1 MLGQPGVEL
10 QQLLRFGLRAGCFDS
25 LHRLLSLR
33 DDLFAIIINAKL
45 IAIQEVHDHAGQVVV
60 GVAAVTHVFQRH
72 VGKDQHLAQNAEAVL
87 TVVVAVQV
95 EGQLQAEN
103 VLVRFPEFQIL
114 PEHIQDG
121 VDLILGQ
128 RLFGF
133 LRSIAFS
140 HHRDTGGFVRSGGF
154 GIGFAALNH
163 KFAQLIAHGL
173 QDRIIRIFH
182 FGDLFVGQNHLI
194 GMNLTDLYIGSG
206 SRRVNREGAVTQR
219 TADNISQFLCAA
231 RFRRRRR
238 GGAGLG
244 FRGRSR
250 GRGGFRRSRGR
261 RGCSGL
267 RLCGRSRGRGGFRRC
282 GFCRRLCLYRF
293 FGRRRA
299 GFRGFGC
306 LIGRGRFLRG
316 GGGCL
321 LGRGGFLSRGGFAAG
336 ILRRQRRCN
345 AGAALRYASLLRS
358 RNGRGSNTKRHCS

>member
-72 VGKDQHLAQNAEAVL
+72 VGKDQHLAQNAEAIL
-87 TVVVAVQV
+87 PVVVAVQV

-103 VLVRFPEFQIL
+103 VLVRFPIIQIL
-114 PEHIQDG
+114 LEHSQHLR
-121 VDLILGQ
+121 DLLFAQ
-128 RLFGF
+128 RLLGL

-194 GMNLTDLYIGSG
+194 GMNLTNFNAGSIN
-206 SRRVNREGAVTQR
+206 SEISHVTQC
-219 TADNISQFLCAA
+219 TADNISQLLCAA

-250 GRGGFRRSRGR
+250 GRGGLRLCGRSRGC
-261 RGCSGL
+261 GGL

-321 LGRGGFLSRGGFAAG
+321 LGRGSFLSRGGFAAG